1 METFT
6 KLFGGLLIFVEY
18 CCDRIV
24 ITYNL
29 GIRSSSDGGLHFWV
43 REQYRLCDCCP
54 QQQCYFSA
62 TIFSCAPFSEI
73 QTPV

>member
-6 KLFGGLLIFVEY
+6 KLFGGSLIFVEY
-18 CCDRIV
+18 CCDRI
-24 ITYNL
+24 IFTYNL
-29 GIRSSSDGGLHFWV
+29 GIRWSSDGGLHFWV

-54 QQQCYFSA
+54 QQQA
-62 TIFSCAPFSEI
+62 TFRRLSFRAPHFSEI